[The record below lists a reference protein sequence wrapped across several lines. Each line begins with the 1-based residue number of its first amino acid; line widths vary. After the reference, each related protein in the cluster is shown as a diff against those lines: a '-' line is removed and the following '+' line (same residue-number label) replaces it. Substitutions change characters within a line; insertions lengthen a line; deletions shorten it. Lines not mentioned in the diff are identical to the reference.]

1 MNLLNSLYNSDL
13 LHIILIYVGAIT
25 ILLSLGLSQT
35 KNPKIFLL
43 SMILPFVVFIC
54 VGVILGFDWPN
65 NIKLSQQP
73 VSNNFVV
80 TEQDDSLVLKSKNKY
95 FNLVTVPIVRE
106 YKDKYLVEY
115 RGKIMFVNK

>member
-1 MNLLNSLYNSDL
+1 MNLISSLYDSNL
-13 LHIILIYVGAIT
+13 LHIILIYVVGIT

-43 SMILPFVVFIC
+43 SMMLPFIVFISI
-54 VGVILGFDWPN
+54 GVVIGFDLH
-65 NIKLSQQP
+65 NINTLSQQP

-80 TEQDDSLVLKSKNKY
+80 TEQDESLVLKSKNKR
-95 FNLVTVPIVRE
+95 FNSVTVPIVRE